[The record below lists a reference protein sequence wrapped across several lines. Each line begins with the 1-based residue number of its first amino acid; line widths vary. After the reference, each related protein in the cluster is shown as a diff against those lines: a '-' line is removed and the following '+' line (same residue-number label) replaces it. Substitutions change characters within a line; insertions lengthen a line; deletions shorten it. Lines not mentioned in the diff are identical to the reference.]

1 MCRFD
6 NPQTGAVESA
16 DVIDNDVSH
25 MAQESNMRI
34 AVRLFALMREKAG
47 TDTIDLELPER
58 ASTTQALEALQGQYP
73 VLAPYLPRVR
83 LALQMNFLDTDTV
96 LHEGD
101 ELALIPPVSGGHEC
115 SR

>member
-6 NPQTGAVESA
+6 NPRTNAVESA
-16 DVIDNDVSH
+16 DVLGNGVSH
-25 MAQESNMRI
+25 MAQEDKMRI
-34 AVRLFALMREKAG
+34 AVRLFALLREKAG
-47 TDTIDLELPER
+47 TDTIALELPER
-58 ASTTQALEALQGQYP
+58 ASTAQALEALQGQYP
-73 VLAPYLPRVR
+73 VLVPYLPRVR

-101 ELALIPPVSGGHEC
+101 ELALIPPVSGGQAC